1 MDRIGKIALAGTA
14 LFAACGRAYGAEP
27 PLLPPLPPPPIV
39 QKAPAFVE
47 EYVSGWYLR
56 GDIGYRMNDTSGAS
70 VAYGFAPTSPEIDDN
85 YSFGGGAGYKS
96 GWFRADATVDWATKT
111 NYKAGS
117 SANARDYTM
126 KIESATFL
134 ANIYLDLGTWGGFT
148 PYVGAG
154 AGMSWQ
160 RIHDFT
166 SVSAAATLLE
176 SANKWNFAW
185 AYMGGFTFNLAP
197 NLLFDASYRRLELG
211 DAVGPLFNGGERFT
225 AKDNGAHEFR
235 IGLRYNLD

>member
-1 MDRIGKIALAGTA
+1 MHYNNTPDMTRMTRHIASLR
-14 LFAACGRAYGAEP
+14 LFKDDP
-27 PLLPPLPPPPIV
+27 
-39 QKAPAFVE
+39 FV
-47 EYVSGWYLR
+47 LM
-56 GDIGYRMNDTSGAS
+56 DIGAREGL
-70 VAYGFAPTSPEIDDN
+70 
-85 YSFGGGAGYKS
+85 KS
-96 GWFRADATVDWATKT
+96 HWEAFFPDIKVLAFELDPVEAARLEKLP
-111 NYKAGS
+111 
-117 SANARDYTM
+117 RDYTM

-211 DAVGPLFNGGERFT
+211 DAVGPLFNGGDRFT
-225 AKDNGAHEFR
+225 AKDNGAHDFR